1 MTCVPQDRMAWA
13 GGPATPSCAL
23 KSGPQ
28 NWAHM
33 EHQPRAPDETARCL
47 HSEQGSPATSGS
59 QQLSPRREALGSRGS
74 PAPAPPPPPAP
85 AGSSWSSRIRSS
97 RGRPLT
103 CSQPPP
109 WPPTRA
115 VQKTPLVLANSRSQ
129 GLGSRPHLPA
139 SRAGLLCPQGVLT
152 KSFLSPA
159 ADADELRR
167 DVSPRHPPTQL

>member
-47 HSEQGSPATSGS
+47 HSEQGHRPPAA
-59 QQLSPRREALGSRGS
+59 LSSCPQGGKPWALG
-74 PAPAPPPPPAP
+74 AAPPRPRPHPCP
-85 AGSSWSSRIRSS
+85 CRKQLEQQDPQQP
-97 RGRPLT
+97 GRPLT

>member
-1 MTCVPQDRMAWA
+1 MPSLGAGVTGHQRLSAAVPKA
-13 GGPATPSCAL
+13 GSTGLSEQPRPGPAPTPCPCRKQL
-23 KSGPQ
+23 EQQDPQ
-28 NWAHM
+28 
-33 EHQPRAPDETARCL
+33 QP
-47 HSEQGSPATSGS
+47 
-59 QQLSPRREALGSRGS
+59 
-74 PAPAPPPPPAP
+74 
-85 AGSSWSSRIRSS
+85 
-97 RGRPLT
+97 GRPLT